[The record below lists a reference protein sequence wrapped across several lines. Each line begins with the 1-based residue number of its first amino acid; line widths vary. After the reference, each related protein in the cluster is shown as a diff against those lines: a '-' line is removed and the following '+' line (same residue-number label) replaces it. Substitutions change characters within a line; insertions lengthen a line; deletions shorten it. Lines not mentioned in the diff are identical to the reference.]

1 MCKKNDVVVVV
12 LTSIAISI
20 WREGERERE
29 RHERRTWVTN
39 QSTTLFVPLRFLY
52 AYYGYSVLDVIDGWT
67 EILPVPYFLDMR
79 IFPPAHFNDGK

>member
-1 MCKKNDVVVVV
+1 M
-12 LTSIAISI
+12 
-20 WREGERERE
+20 ERE
-29 RHERRTWVTN
+29 RHELRTWVTN
-39 QSTTLFVPLRFLY
+39 QSTTLFVPLRILY